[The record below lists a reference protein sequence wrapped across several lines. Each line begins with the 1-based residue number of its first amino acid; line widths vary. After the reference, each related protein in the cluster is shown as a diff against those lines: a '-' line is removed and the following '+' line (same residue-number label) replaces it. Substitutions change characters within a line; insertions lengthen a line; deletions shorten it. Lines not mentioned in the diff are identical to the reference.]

1 MAQNNEN
8 QTPIE
13 ALAEM
18 MRGKKNQ
25 TFDKQVVEKDNN
37 ARKKK
42 AIPDPKTIANEE
54 APLEAFIKGSAAAA
68 EYTDNP
74 ESFAKAAR
82 KKCFGLAKAWHISA
96 VVLALTFIICG
107 IVVASTTENGL
118 TFFVY
123 LIAAFFAYMI
133 SETIAAVINWLVSK
147 K

>member
-1 MAQNNEN
+1 MDENKTN
-8 QTPIE
+8 QTSMDKITDSDDYLDYDSESKEESPIE
-13 ALAEM
+13 SLL
-18 MRGKKNQ
+18 
-25 TFDKQVVEKDNN
+25 T
-37 ARKKK
+37 
-42 AIPDPKTIANEE
+42 
-54 APLEAFIKGSAAAA
+54 GSAATA

-74 ESFAKAAR
+74 EAFAKAAR

-96 VVLALTFIICG
+96 VVSSLAFIVFG
-107 IVVASTTENGL
+107 IVAASITENGL